1 MKLGV
6 GELVVPR
13 EERTNSLSNIK
24 VLAMKTY
31 IEVTT
36 YELNKLYLG
45 THKYMYNMYNYT
57 NIYYTNMYMHVIT
70 IDEKRK
76 HIFEGEWGGG
86 IGEGLEEEEGRENFC
101 N

>member
-1 MKLGV
+1 
-6 GELVVPR
+6 
-13 EERTNSLSNIK
+13 
-24 VLAMKTY
+24 
-31 IEVTT
+31 
-36 YELNKLYLG
+36 
-45 THKYMYNMYNYT
+45 MYNMYNYT